1 MGLTIKQLAAQ
12 KAAEIKADAKAEADK
27 VSKGALPATPSVTET
42 AESKSRAVTTGFFKA
57 LASTNQAGMAEAQK
71 AVRAE
76 YKAKAQTIGTPDEGG
91 ILVPLTVDEN
101 IRTELDY
108 ISPIRRIARVISNA
122 PARLQLPAASGGDAY
137 WVDEADLIPETA
149 VTFSVK
155 ELVPEKLA
163 SRIKGI
169 TMEFLQDAAINP
181 SAQALL
187 ESQLAQKAALVENA
201 AFVNGDGA
209 NKPFGFRSAAVTPA
223 SLAQA
228 GAALAWGDLL
238 ALQFKLPSAQRNN
251 GVYVMSSAALAKV
264 LGLKDAQN
272 RPLYINSITEGGAST
287 LLGRPVFIVDE
298 IPGNLGAGTDET
310 EVWYGV
316 FSDYV
321 IGDRLGTTFDLGTSG
336 DDFDRAQYTL
346 RMLKRV
352 GGVPTSNHFAKL
364 TAVK

>member
-1 MGLTIKQLAAQ
+1 MTIKELAAA
-12 KAAEIKADAKAEADK
+12 KAKELKAEAKAQAEK
-27 VSKGALPATPSVTET
+27 VSKGALPGTPSIKETE
-42 AESKSRAVTTGFFKA
+42 ASKSKAITSGFFKA
-57 LASTNQAGMAEAQK
+57 LATQDHTAMAEAQK
-71 AVRAE
+71 AIRAE

-91 ILVPLTVDEN
+91 ILVPITVDQN
-101 IRTELDY
+101 ISTELDY

-137 WVDEADLIPETA
+137 WVDEAAVIPETE
-149 VTFSVK
+149 VKFSVK

-209 NKPFGFRSAAVTPA
+209 NKPYGFRSSAVTPL

-228 GAALAWGDLL
+228 GATLTWGDLL

-251 GVYVMSSAALAKV
+251 GVYVLSSAGLAKV
-264 LGLKDAQN
+264 IGMKDAQG
-272 RPLYINSITEGGAST
+272 RPLYINSITEGGQST

-298 IPGNLGAGTDET
+298 IPGNLGAGTNET

-352 GGVPTSNHFAKL
+352 GGVPTSNNFAKL